1 MHSYN
6 EGIEMLEYIGTF
18 LTHLIYVLI
27 NSLRFSFLL
36 AFFLKAMRPSHLLD
50 VTVKAPIRR
59 IGASKAFSKK
69 DIRNGEG

>member
-1 MHSYN
+1 
-6 EGIEMLEYIGTF
+6 
-18 LTHLIYVLI
+18 
-27 NSLRFSFLL
+27 
-36 AFFLKAMRPSHLLD
+36 